1 MPKMLPKRYVT
12 EEAVKRALKIN
23 SFRNISK
30 DKVMQFASMIPYM
43 DKDVAI
49 AIINQFPRFADFGQA
64 VVSSYMQICDNILLS
79 NKESYDAV
87 IKGYQTILDSLSKR
101 LDVEDIDATERK
113 SLTED
118 MIVVADKIA
127 LADIQNKK
135 FLDKM
140 STKVLWLAAGIT
152 AAVAAGIGIH
162 SAIGGSEQL
171 PQIEDDDDKSDD
183 VE

>member
-12 EEAVKRALKIN
+12 EEAVKRALKID
-23 SFRNISK
+23 SFRNLSK

-49 AIINQFPRFADFGQA
+49 ALIGQFPRFAEFGQTM
-64 VVSSYMQICDNILLS
+64 VSNYMQICDNILLS
-79 NKESYDAV
+79 NKESYSAA
-87 IKGYQTILDSLSKR
+87 IRGYQTILDALSKR
-101 LDVEDIDATERK
+101 MEVKNIDATERK
-113 SLTED
+113 SITED
-118 MIVVADKIA
+118 MIAVADKIA

-140 STKVLWLAAGIT
+140 STKVFWLFAGIT

-162 SAIGGSEQL
+162 SVIGGSEQI
-171 PQIEDDDDKSDD
+171 PQIDDDSDKSDD
-183 VE
+183 IE